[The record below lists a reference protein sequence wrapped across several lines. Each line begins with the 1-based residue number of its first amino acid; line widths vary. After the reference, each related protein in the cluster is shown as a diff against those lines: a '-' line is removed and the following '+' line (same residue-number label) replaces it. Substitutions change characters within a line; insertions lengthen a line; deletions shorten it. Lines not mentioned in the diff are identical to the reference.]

1 MYSCK
6 YFLSFVSGYIN
17 VRSEFDKELKLPSAN
32 DCYSHAQASV
42 HYIWWQRWDRLREQ
56 PQGSRR
62 SKYSTRGVVNDN
74 QIGPKLQEIVNGPAR
89 SDVGR
94 QQERRVHTGGACPSP
109 CHLRKPSSSASPSG
123 CR

>member
-1 MYSCK
+1 M
-6 YFLSFVSGYIN
+6 SGYIN
-17 VRSEFDKELKLPSAN
+17 VRSEFDKKLKLPSSN

-42 HYIWWQRWDRLREQ
+42 HYIWWQQWDRLREQ

-94 QQERRVHTGGACPSP
+94 Q
-109 CHLRKPSSSASPSG
+109 
-123 CR
+123 